1 MRKKILSHYHNG
13 NYTVIL
19 YSDGT
24 KVKRTRASE
33 FIARFPDS
41 MDLKITDYCDM
52 NCPMCHEKSSVNG
65 KAGNLNEEFLST
77 LKKGT
82 ELAIGGGNP
91 LSHPDLV
98 PFLTKMKAQGVICN
112 LTVNEAHLLKYQ
124 TLIED
129 LISQKLIYGLGVS
142 IKSYNPHS
150 IEFAKSYE
158 NTVLHVINGIFTDY
172 DKISDQGLKIL
183 ILGYKKFGKGK
194 DYYSDAIE
202 KEMQKTKDILP
213 LLVDKFD
220 CISFDNLALEQ
231 LDVKSIIPSEEYE
244 KIFMGDDGEATMYID
259 LVNRQFAKS
268 STSVDRYPLEEDII
282 AMFDKIRPQGSDI
295 TKLLWF

>member
-24 KVKRTRASE
+24 KVKRTRAKE
-33 FIARFPDS
+33 FIAMFPDS

-52 NCPMCHEKSSVNG
+52 NCPMCHEKSSVSG
-65 KAGNLNEEFLST
+65 KAGNLNEEFLAT

-98 PFLTKMKAQGVICN
+98 PFLIRMKEQGVICN
-112 LTVNEAHLLKYQ
+112 LTVNEAHLLKCQ
-124 TLIED
+124 SLIED

-142 IKSYNPHS
+142 IKAYNPHS
-150 IEFAKSYE
+150 VEFAKNYE

-172 DKISDQGLKIL
+172 DKISGQGLKIL
-183 ILGYKKFGKGK
+183 ILGYKRFGKGK
-194 DYYSDAIE
+194 DYYSEAIE
-202 KEMQKTKDILP
+202 KEMQKTKDLLP
-213 LLVDKFD
+213 SLVDKFD

-231 LDVKSIIPSEEYE
+231 LDVKSIIPNEEYE
-244 KIFMGDDGEATMYID
+244 KIYMGDDGEATMYVD
-259 LVNRQFAKS
+259 LVKREFAKS
-268 STSVDRYPLEEDII
+268 STSVDRYVLEKDIKT
-282 AMFDKIRPQGSDI
+282 MFSKIRPQGVDV

>member
-24 KVKRTRASE
+24 KVKRTRAKE
-33 FIARFPDS
+33 FIAMFPDS

-65 KAGNLNEEFLST
+65 KHGNLNEEFLTT

-98 PFLTKMKAQGVICN
+98 PFLIRMKEQGGICN

-124 TLIED
+124 ALIED

-142 IKSYNPHS
+142 IKAYNHYS
-150 IEFAKSYE
+150 VEFAKSYN

-172 DKISDQGLKIL
+172 DKISNQGLKIL
-183 ILGYKKFGKGK
+183 ILGYKRFGKGK
-194 DYYSDAIE
+194 DYYSEAIE
-202 KEMQKTKDILP
+202 KEMQKTKDLLP
-213 LLVDKFD
+213 SLVDKFD

-231 LDVKSIIPSEEYE
+231 LDVKSIIPNDEYE
-244 KIFMGDDGEATMYID
+244 KIYMGDDGEATMYID

-268 STSVDRYPLEEDII
+268 STSVDRYPLEKDIKT
-282 AMFDKIRPQGSDI
+282 MFSKIRPQGVDV